1 MRLLRA
7 AHLIGIGL
15 MVGLVATGPASAV
28 PTPRPGG
35 EVNEQLPEYDVKAAY
50 LFNFAKFVEWP
61 ESAFPDADAPLRL
74 CVFGFD
80 PFGDALA
87 GLAGKSIHER
97 RLVIERV
104 RQPERTDTCHV
115 LFVARQESHRAAAL
129 FRQLTDSTVLTVT
142 ESENPE
148 EPRGIINLV
157 MRDNRILFQIAPG
170 AAERRALR
178 ISSRLLQLAEVVE
191 IDQVDGERDER

>member
-1 MRLLRA
+1 MRLPRA
-7 AHLIGIGL
+7 AQLIGTGL
-15 MVGLVATGPASAV
+15 IAALLVAV
-28 PTPRPGG
+28 PTTASPSPGSGG
-35 EVNEQLPEYDVKAAY
+35 EAHEQLPEYDVKAAY

-61 ESAFPDADAPLRL
+61 ESAFPEADAPLRL

-87 GLAGKSIHER
+87 GLAGKSVHER

-104 RQPERTDTCHV
+104 RQPERTETCHV
-115 LFVARQESHRAAAL
+115 LFVARRESHRAATL

-142 ESENPE
+142 ESESPE

-191 IDQVDGERDER
+191 IDQIDGERSER